1 MTESLADDLRL
12 VEQLCHGDA
21 QAAREIYRRH
31 GTALLRFALA
41 MSRNR
46 QTAEDLVHDTFVEFL
61 HDPRR
66 FDPARGSVA
75 AYLYGI
81 ARHQMSRHVRRLDAE
96 SLSGACASEEGARD
110 AGAAQSDFVG
120 ADERLDRDRAIDRV
134 RRAVFDLPFVQREVI
149 ALCDLEELPYATVAA
164 ILDCPIGTVRS
175 RLHRARALLAE
186 RLDPIERGT
195 GASQASGDGR
205 AQAHTDGHRA
215 DRHPDDQ
222 TGNVSFACRNG
233 ST

>member
-1 MTESLADDLRL
+1 MTDSLADDLRL
-12 VEQLCHGDA
+12 VEQLCRGDA
-21 QAAREIYRRH
+21 LAAREIYRRH

-81 ARHQMSRHVRRLDAE
+81 ARHQMARHVRRLDAG
-96 SLSGACASEEGARD
+96 SSSGDYASEEGARD
-110 AGAAQSDFVG
+110 PGAAQSDFVG

-134 RRAVFDLPFVQREVI
+134 RRAVFDLPFVHREVV

-175 RLHRARALLAE
+175 RLHRARALLAQ
-186 RLDPIERGT
+186 RLDPIGN
-195 GASQASGDGR
+195 ASGAGSIAGAGGND
-205 AQAHTDGHRA
+205 DA
-215 DRHPDDQ
+215 DDDA
-222 TGNVSFACRNG
+222 GARLVCRSG
-233 ST
+233 SP